1 MSRRSS
7 ESRVRWWAYTSTG
20 FQPSRSHSIQNALLR
35 ALGTWCAS
43 SICSARR
50 NSSRMLLARSC
61 TLTPTSAPRA
71 RARGAE
77 VGVSVQLRASNI
89 RELLRLAEQMLEAH
103 HVPNARNN
111 AFWMLCDLL
120 GWKPVDVYAHHRTRL
135 SDDLLD
141 IYWDMI
147 ERRAGREPLQ
157 YIVGSTEF
165 MSLPFE
171 ARPGVFIPRPET
183 EILVEH
189 ADRMLRAFP
198 LHQPLSALDLCCGSG
213 IIGVALAHRIGNLD
227 VTSVDVSADAVELT
241 ALNARK
247 NDVSARVRVV
257 QSDAFR
263 YLEKWAEQ
271 FTAILCNPPYIES
284 AGLARLPREVR
295 EHEPMLALDGGA
307 DGLDFYPVSYTHLT

>member
-1 MSRRSS
+1 M
-7 ESRVRWWAYTSTG
+7 
-20 FQPSRSHSIQNALLR
+20 
-35 ALGTWCAS
+35 
-43 SICSARR
+43 
-50 NSSRMLLARSC
+50 
-61 TLTPTSAPRA
+61 
-71 RARGAE
+71 
-77 VGVSVQLRASNI
+77 QLRASNI
-89 RELLRLAEQMLEAH
+89 RELLHMAEQMLEAH
-103 HVPNARNN
+103 EVPNARNN

-141 IYWDMI
+141 LYWDMI

-213 IIGVALAHRIGNLD
+213 IIGVALANRIGNLE
-227 VTSVDVSADAVELT
+227 VTGVDVSADAVELS
-241 ALNARK
+241 AQNARK
-247 NDVSARVRVV
+247 NDVSGRVRVV

-263 YLEKWAEQ
+263 YLEKWSEQ
-271 FTAILCNPPYIES
+271 FTAILCNPPYIET
-284 AGLARLPREVR
+284 ADLARLPREVR
-295 EHEPMLALDGGA
+295 EHEPMLALDGGS
-307 DGLDFYPVSYTHLT
+307 DGLDFYRRVMPLLGPRLAPGGMVMFEIGDTQADAVMEMLRGAGFAKVYVIQDLSSRDRVVVGRQELNG

>member
-1 MSRRSS
+1 
-7 ESRVRWWAYTSTG
+7 
-20 FQPSRSHSIQNALLR
+20 
-35 ALGTWCAS
+35 
-43 SICSARR
+43 
-50 NSSRMLLARSC
+50 
-61 TLTPTSAPRA
+61 
-71 RARGAE
+71 
-77 VGVSVQLRASNI
+77 VSVQLRASNI

-227 VTSVDVSADAVELT
+227 VTSVDVSPDAVELT

-307 DGLDFYPVSYTHLT
+307 DGLDFYRRVMPLLCPRLAAGGMVMFEIGDTQADAVMELVRGAGFAKVFVIQDLSGRDRVVAGRQELNG

>member
-1 MSRRSS
+1 M
-7 ESRVRWWAYTSTG
+7 
-20 FQPSRSHSIQNALLR
+20 
-35 ALGTWCAS
+35 
-43 SICSARR
+43 
-50 NSSRMLLARSC
+50 
-61 TLTPTSAPRA
+61 
-71 RARGAE
+71 
-77 VGVSVQLRASNI
+77 QLRAGNI
-89 RELLRLAEQMLEAH
+89 RELLRMAEQMLEAH

-157 YIVGSTEF
+157 YIVGATEF

-213 IIGVALAHRIGNLD
+213 IIGVALANRIGNLE
-227 VTSVDVSADAVELT
+227 VTAVDVSADAVELT
-241 ALNARK
+241 AQNARK
-247 NDVSARVRVV
+247 NDVSGRVRVV

-263 YLEKWAEQ
+263 YLEKWSEQ
-271 FTAILCNPPYIES
+271 FTAILCNPPYIET
-284 AGLARLPREVR
+284 GDLARLPLEVR

-307 DGLDFYPVSYTHLT
+307 DGLDFYRRVMPLLRPRLATGGMVMFEIGDTQADAVMEMLRGAGFAKVFVIQDLSGRDRVVAGRQEFNG